1 MHMLQLSIIIVT
13 IQILSVHSF
22 MLHRFT
28 TTIRQHTSLAM
39 SSSTTL
45 SYIDAGAN
53 LLDSMYQGTYH
64 SKERHEPDLDI
75 VLQRAYDKGVTKIVS
90 LAGTIKESEELMELI
105 GSLDSS
111 NDDGSDKV
119 QVFGTVGVHP
129 TRCGEVFADKIDSST
144 DNDDTSTWIPK
155 TESQQNEI
163 KQQLIK
169 LATKGKEL
177 GNVVA
182 IGECGLDYARLQFCP
197 KEIQQLGLRAQ
208 LEVASKTN
216 LPLYLHNRESG
227 DDLYEILSEYKDKLS
242 NDGTNIKG
250 IVHSFD
256 ESIDIA
262 KQFMSLGLYI
272 GINGCSLKTEENINV
287 AKQIPLDR
295 LILETDW

>member
-1 MHMLQLSIIIVT
+1 
-13 IQILSVHSF
+13 

-28 TTIRQHTSLAM
+28 TIIKRQRTSIAKM
-39 SSSTTL
+39 SSSNL

-64 SKERHEPDLDI
+64 SKQRHESDLDI
-75 VLQRAYDKGVTKIVS
+75 VLQRAYDKGVHKIVS

-105 GSLDSS
+105 CNLDSS
-111 NDDGSDKV
+111 SDDGSDDKV

-129 TRCGEVFADKIDSST
+129 TRCGEVFADKLEPSAT
-144 DNDDTSTWIPK
+144 DDEETTTWIPK
-155 TESQQNEI
+155 TESQLNDI
-163 KQQLIK
+163 KQQLID
-169 LATKGKEL
+169 LSTKGKET

-197 KEIQQLGLRAQ
+197 KDIQQLGLRTQ
-208 LEVASKTN
+208 LDVASSTN

-242 NDGTNIKG
+242 TDGNEGIRG

>member
-1 MHMLQLSIIIVT
+1 
-13 IQILSVHSF
+13 
-22 MLHRFT
+22 
-28 TTIRQHTSLAM
+28 M
-39 SSSTTL
+39 SSSTL

-53 LLDSMYQGTYH
+53 LLDSMYQGKYH
-64 SKERHEPDLDI
+64 SKQRHEPDLDI
-75 VLQRAYDKGVTKIVS
+75 VLQRAYDKGVSKIVS
-90 LAGTIKESEELMELI
+90 LAGTIKESEELTELI
-105 GSLDSS
+105 CKLDSR
-111 NDDGSDKV
+111 DDVSSDKV

-129 TRCGEVFADKIDSST
+129 TRCGEVFANKIDDSST
-144 DNDDTSTWIPK
+144 DDDTSTWMPK
-155 TESQQNEI
+155 TESQLNEI
-163 KQQLIK
+163 KQQLID
-169 LATKGKEL
+169 LATKGKES

-197 KEIQQLGLRAQ
+197 KDIQQLGLRCQ
-208 LEVASKTN
+208 LEVAASTN

-227 DDLYEILSEYKDKLS
+227 DDLYEMLSEYKEKLS
-242 NDGTNIKG
+242 DDEGIRG

-272 GINGCSLKTEENINV
+272 GINGCSLKTEENLSV